1 MFSVRNSWLV
11 AAGTLAISGALYAV
25 YAFDPSTTSFFP
37 HCVFH
42 DLTGLNCPGCGGTR
56 ALHALLHGHVVDAL
70 RFNAL
75 LVIGG
80 PFLAFAAA
88 GEIVHPLP
96 ILRRPWVGWTAVIAL
111 IGWGVLRNVI

>member
-11 AAGTLAISGALYAV
+11 AAGALAIAGALYAV
-25 YAFDPSTTSFFP
+25 YAFDPSTSSVFP

-56 ALHALLHGHVVDAL
+56 ALHALLHGHLFAAL

-75 LVIGG
+75 LVIAG
-80 PFLAFAAA
+80 PFLAIASAA
-88 GEIVHPLP
+88 GIVRPME
-96 ILRRPWVGWTAVIAL
+96 ILRRPWVGWTAVVTL